1 MEADKKIEENRLYS
15 HKKDVDESDGRKIEM
30 KTKKAAK
37 RRSVKKMKEVEKEK
51 KKEGKREFQCDHCD
65 YKATQ
70 KINLVRHLGVH
81 TGQRFS
87 CADCGKIYR

>member
-1 MEADKKIEENRLYS
+1 MRQQNYS
-15 HKKDVDESDGRKIEM
+15 HKKDVDESEGRKIEM

-37 RRSVKKMKEVEKEK
+37 RRSVKKMKEVKKEK